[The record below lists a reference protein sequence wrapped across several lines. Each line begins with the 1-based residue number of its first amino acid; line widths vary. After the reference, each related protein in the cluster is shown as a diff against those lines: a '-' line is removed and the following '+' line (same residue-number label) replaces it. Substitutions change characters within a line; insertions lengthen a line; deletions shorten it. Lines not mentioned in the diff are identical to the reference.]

1 MDTLFAF
8 VSWLLQR
15 ALEKHSSMGRSLL
28 HMVPF
33 TLDLD
38 MVVEP
43 VAPMDSPFSYF
54 LLWQYSLHSLQ
65 LCMGTALNALTSI
78 RMFILIS

>member
-15 ALEKHSSMGRSLL
+15 ALEKTQQHGQIFFAHGS
-28 HMVPF
+28 VY
-33 TLDLD
+33 LD

-54 LLWQYSLHSLQ
+54 LLWPY
-65 LCMGTALNALTSI
+65 
-78 RMFILIS
+78 